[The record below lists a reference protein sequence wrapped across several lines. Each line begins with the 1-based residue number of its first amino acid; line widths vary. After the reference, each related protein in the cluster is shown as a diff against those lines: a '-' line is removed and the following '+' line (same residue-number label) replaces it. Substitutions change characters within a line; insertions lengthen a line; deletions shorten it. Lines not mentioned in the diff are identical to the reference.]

1 MKITL
6 ISIGKQHDDFLA
18 QAITNFTKR
27 LNNYFTVNWLL
38 VASPKNAAS
47 LAIADLKK
55 EEAKILLSK
64 LSKEDVVVL
73 LDEEGKQL
81 SSIDLANY
89 LQQQANTS
97 IKKIVFIIGGA
108 FGVDVSI
115 KQRANLVWSL
125 SKLVFPHML
134 VRVILAEQLYRACT
148 ILKNEKYHHL

>member
-6 ISIGKQHDDFLA
+6 ISIGKQHDDALV

-27 LNNYFTVNWLL
+27 LNNYFTADWLL
-38 VASPKNAAS
+38 LATPKNAAT

-64 LSKEDVVVL
+64 LNKEDVVVL

-89 LQQQANTS
+89 LQQQANAS
-97 IKKIVFIIGGA
+97 IKRIVFIIGGA
-108 FGVDVSI
+108 FGVDVAI
-115 KQRANLVWSL
+115 KQRANLMWSL

-134 VRVILAEQLYRACT
+134 VRLILAEQLYRACT
-148 ILKNEKYHHL
+148 ILKNEKYHHI